1 MRMITLKPTIQSVET
16 QNGVALS
23 VSGVAQVVGLCCL
36 TELGHEWP
44 IIHELSA
51 IICFYSDPFVKIPSL

>member
-23 VSGVAQVVGLCCL
+23 VSGVAQVAGAV
-36 TELGHEWP
+36 
-44 IIHELSA
+44 LS
-51 IICFYSDPFVKIPSL
+51 Y